1 MLSPPFGFLNID
13 KPLGLTSHDVVA
25 RVRRNLNVK
34 KVGHAGTLD
43 PLATGVLVVCVGA
56 ATRLSEYVMNTTKRY
71 EALVHLGVETETYD
85 AEGAIVAEQ
94 AVNHVTQT
102 DVEQALTTFLGP
114 IDQLPP
120 IYSAIK
126 QGGRKLYEIARAGE
140 TAELQP
146 RHVTIYA
153 LDILDWQPPFV
164 RIAVTCSAGTYIR
177 SLAHDLGAALG
188 VGGSLDG
195 LTRTA
200 SGRFALSD
208 AIALDTLI
216 ADPDWT
222 QRLVIPQTALSD
234 WLQVHPDADRLADIE
249 HGRAIPAPETADGTL
264 ALAFRPD
271 ESLVA
276 VLKAFGGDW
285 VPEKVFLT

>member
-200 SGRFALSD
+200 SGWRR
-208 AIALDTLI
+208 
-216 ADPDWT
+216 P
-222 QRLVIPQTALSD
+222 
-234 WLQVHPDADRLADIE
+234 
-249 HGRAIPAPETADGTL
+249 PA
-264 ALAFRPD
+264 R
-271 ESLVA
+271 
-276 VLKAFGGDW
+276 
-285 VPEKVFLT
+285 